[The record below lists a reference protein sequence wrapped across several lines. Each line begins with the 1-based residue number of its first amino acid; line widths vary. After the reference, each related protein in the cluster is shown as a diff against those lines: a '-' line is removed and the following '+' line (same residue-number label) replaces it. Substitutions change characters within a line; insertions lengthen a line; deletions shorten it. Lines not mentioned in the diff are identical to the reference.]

1 MGCHYRQGPRPLLV
15 TQATGP
21 HPRLAYHWR
30 MKNAPLFSL
39 TRRPLTALLAAL
51 ALTGSA
57 LAQTDAYP
65 SKPITIVVGYPPG
78 GSTDLNARVIAPAL
92 AKSLGATVVIENVG
106 GAGGAIGAQKVLNA
120 PADGYTLLVG
130 ANNEVAINRLVSP
143 TVKYQW
149 QDFTPIGLIASQP
162 MVLVAAPKMG
172 VKNTDEFIK
181 LAKTNPGRFSYGSSG
196 VGTALH
202 LAGEMV
208 KEQAGIFMTHIPY
221 RGVAPLT
228 NDLVGNNL
236 EFGVFVL
243 SSGLPHIR
251 SGKVVALGTTEKS
264 RSKVTP
270 DIPALAEHPAL
281 KNTDISSWFVLMAPG
296 KLPEPIQAKLKK
308 ALAEALQT
316 ADVRSKL
323 EASGSAVAP
332 LSVDMQKFLRD
343 ETAKYQRI
351 VDFAK
356 IRE

>member
-1 MGCHYRQGPRPLLV
+1 MKEPAMN
-15 TQATGP
+15 TQVVRHIFG
-21 HPRLAYHWR
+21 
-30 MKNAPLFSL
+30 
-39 TRRPLTALLAAL
+39 LLACTL
-51 ALTGSA
+51 AAVSPLA
-57 LAQTDAYP
+57 HAQTGNYP

-78 GSTDLNARVIAPAL
+78 GSTDLTGRVVAAAL
-92 AKSLGATVVIENVG
+92 AKSLNATVVVENIG

-120 PADGYTLLVG
+120 APDGYTLLVG

-143 TVKYQW
+143 SIKYSW
-149 QDFTPIGLIASQP
+149 QDFSPIGLIATQP
-162 MVLVAAPKMG
+162 LVLVTSPKMG

-181 LAKTNPGRFSYGSSG
+181 LAKSNPGRFSYGSSG
-196 VGTALH
+196 VGTSLH

-221 RGVAPLT
+221 RGVAPLAI
-228 NDLVGNNL
+228 DLIGNNL

-251 SGKVVALGTTEKS
+251 SGKVVALGTTEKN

-270 DIPALAEHPAL
+270 EIPALAEHTLL
-281 KNTDISSWFVLMAPG
+281 KNTDISTWFVLMGPG
-296 KLPEPIQAKLKK
+296 KLPEPVAAKLKK
-308 ALAEALQT
+308 GLADALQNPE
-316 ADVRSKL
+316 VRSKL
-323 EASGSAVAP
+323 EASGSAVAQGA
-332 LSVDMQKFLRD
+332 VDMNKFLRE